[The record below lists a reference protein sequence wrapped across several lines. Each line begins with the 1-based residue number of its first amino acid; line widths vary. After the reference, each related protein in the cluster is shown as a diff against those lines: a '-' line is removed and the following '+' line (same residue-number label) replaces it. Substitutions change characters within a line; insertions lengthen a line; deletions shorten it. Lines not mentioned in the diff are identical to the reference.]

1 MFSKG
6 IDGIIDDIKNSKVY
20 IDTYLPTFQ
29 LEKEIEKITGT
40 YAILKGM
47 GSAVPNSLPNL
58 DAAVAE
64 VCNRKFE
71 PMGVIRF
78 VQLDN
83 DFCAI
88 DGTIGNQF
96 KKITKKIIKLKKL
109 KIKDGLNPLSQHAIN
124 VHEYGDLTDEF
135 NK

>member
-1 MFSKG
+1 MLFPLKG
-6 IDGIIDDIKNSKVY
+6 IDGIRDDIKNSKVY
-20 IDTYLPTFQ
+20 IETYLPTFQ
-29 LEKEIEKITGT
+29 VEKEIEKITGS

-47 GSAVPNSLPNL
+47 GSAVTNSLPNL

-64 VCNRKFE
+64 VCNRNFE

-83 DFCAI
+83 EHCAI
-88 DGTIGNQF
+88 DGTIGYHE
-96 KKITKKIIKLKKL
+96 TKQ
-109 KIKDGLNPLSQHAIN
+109 D
-124 VHEYGDLTDEF
+124 F